1 MILDKMQFLLGFCF
15 SPPIH
20 ASDEDLEDYYLAAV
34 KPFISMAYRFP
45 DVPLPIWITPLE

>member
-20 ASDEDLEDYYLAAV
+20 ASDDELEGYYLATL
-34 KPFISMAYRFP
+34 KPFIKPSRMRAPRRLIPSMP
-45 DVPLPIWITPLE
+45 